1 MPKSKGERLDEYYQN
16 KNHAVGSEA
25 WLTDEELETKKRIE
39 ELEDPNN
46 PRNSEENKA
55 ARKRKLDELMGKP
68 VRSYRNV
75 RG

>member
-1 MPKSKGERLDEYYQN
+1 MLKSKGERLDEYYQN
-16 KNHAVGSEA
+16 KNHVVGSEA

-68 VRSYRNV
+68 VRS
-75 RG
+75 